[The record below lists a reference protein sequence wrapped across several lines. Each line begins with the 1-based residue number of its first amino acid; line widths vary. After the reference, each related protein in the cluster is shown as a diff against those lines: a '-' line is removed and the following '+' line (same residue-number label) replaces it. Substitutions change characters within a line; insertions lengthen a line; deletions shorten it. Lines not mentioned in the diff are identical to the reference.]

1 MNLQTKLYNEFD
13 KIEKIY
19 QNKLELLYSK
29 EKNNLDN
36 FLDKLFKEFLSE
48 LTDRAD
54 ILIFEERSNIY
65 SISITLKDLNYIFLK
80 EYTLAQE
87 SWVNGGELYKDAFN
101 DIAHFIIG
109 TSCER
114 FDN

>member
-29 EKNNLDN
+29 EKNNLDSLN
-36 FLDKLFKEFLSE
+36 KLFEEFLSE

-65 SISITLKDLNYIFLK
+65 SISITLKDLNYTFLK
-80 EYTLAQE
+80 EYIFAQE
-87 SWVNGGELYKDAFN
+87 SWINGGELYKDAFS